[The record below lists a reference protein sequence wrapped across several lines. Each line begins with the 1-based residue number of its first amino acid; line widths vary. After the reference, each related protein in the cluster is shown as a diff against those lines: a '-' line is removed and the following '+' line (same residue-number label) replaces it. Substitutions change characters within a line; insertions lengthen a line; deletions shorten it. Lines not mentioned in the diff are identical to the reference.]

1 VSDGSSSA
9 PLDLLRRVRAIAQTG
24 LEYGRDPYDLDRYR
38 ELAELAQRLIATVA
52 DRPLAQ
58 VRALYLPERGYPT
71 PKVDL
76 RVGVFVDGRVLLVR
90 ETSDGRW
97 ALPGGWG
104 DEQEAPLEGAARE
117 VREEAALA
125 VTDLRLVGI
134 RDRALHD
141 YRPRRLEH
149 IYKLFFLGRPAAGAL
164 TSGLWGEARG
174 GQVTIADS
182 IEIDAAGFFPC
193 DALPPLSLG
202 RTLAADVELLRR
214 YGDDPSRPPF
224 CD

>member
-1 VSDGSSSA
+1 MTGPEHNP

-24 LEYGRDPYDLDRYR
+24 LAYGRDPYDIDRYQ
-38 ELAELAQRLIATVA
+38 ELADLAERLIAAAA
-52 DRPLAQ
+52 DKPLTQ

-76 RVGVFVDGRVLLVR
+76 RVGVFVNGQVLLVR

-149 IYKLFFLGRPAAGAL
+149 IYKLFFLGQPAAGAL
-164 TSGLWGEARG
+164 TSGPWGEARG
-174 GQVTIADS
+174 GQVAIADS

-193 DALPPLSLG
+193 DALPPLSTG

-214 YGDDPSRPPF
+214 YRDDASRLPF